1 MIILQKII
9 ENKRESLDIPSEWL
23 YRDLKKFGLDW
34 ELFPYQKQALENI
47 IALLFLLYKEHKQNN
62 GLALERNKRELFQF
76 YRDLGL
82 TQELSER
89 LDIKEENENFKFLS
103 SYFPAGTRISFQS
116 FINRAAFWMATGSGK
131 TFVMIKLLAILAD
144 LMNKKLIPEKDILIL
159 APKDEISLWGIK
171 FL

>member
-9 ENKRESLDIPSEWL
+9 ENKRESLDIPQEWI
-23 YRDLKKFGLDW
+23 YRDLNKFGLDW

-47 IALLFLLYKEHKQNN
+47 TAVLYLLYKDFKQNN
-62 GLALERNKRELFQF
+62 GLALDRSKQEFLQL
-76 YRDLGL
+76 YRDFGL
-82 TQELSER
+82 TQELNDQ

-131 TFVMIKLLAILAD
+131 TLVMIKLLA
-144 LMNKKLIPEKDILIL
+144 
-159 APKDEISLWGIK
+159 
-171 FL
+171 